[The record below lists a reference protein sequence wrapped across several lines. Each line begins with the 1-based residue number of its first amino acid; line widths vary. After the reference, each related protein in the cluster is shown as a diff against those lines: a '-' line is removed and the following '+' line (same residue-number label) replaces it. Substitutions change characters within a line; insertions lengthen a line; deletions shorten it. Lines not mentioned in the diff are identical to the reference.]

1 MSHLRSSV
9 TTAATAVAFVLT
21 AAGPLAQ
28 AANPISDGIRSQWNS
43 AKRNLQ
49 QSAEMMPEGSYDYRP
64 VDGVRNFGEILA
76 HVAGASYVFCASAK
90 GEKPPFAED
99 HFEKTATTRAGII
112 KATADSIA
120 YCDGAFSALTDAS
133 AAQPVQQPFG
143 QGQTPR
149 VAVLVGELGHVNEHY
164 GNLVTYF
171 RINGIVPPSSR
182 R

>member
-1 MSHLRSSV
+1 MRTCIAIAL
-9 TTAATAVAFVLT
+9 
-21 AAGPLAQ
+21 AAGLGAAPAAQ
-28 AANPISDGIRSQWNS
+28 SAQSGNPISDAIRSQWNS

-49 QSAEMMPEGSYDYRP
+49 QSAEIMPEGSYDYRP

-90 GEKPPFAED
+90 AEKPPFAED
-99 HFEKTATTRAGII
+99 AFEKTAKTRAAIM
-112 KATADSIA
+112 KATADAIA
-120 YCDGAFSALTDAS
+120 YCDGAFTALTDAT
-133 AAQPVQQPFG
+133 AGQMVPQPFG
-143 QGQTPR
+143 EGQVPR
-149 VAVLVGELGHVNEHY
+149 TAALVAHIGHVNEHY

>member
-1 MSHLRSSV
+1 MTRTIVL
-9 TTAATAVAFVLT
+9 AALACGLAS
-21 AAGPLAQ
+21 AAPQAQ
-28 AANPISDGIRSQWNS
+28 SANPISDGIRSQWNG

-49 QSAEMMPEGSYDYRP
+49 QSSEMMPEASYDYRP

-76 HVAGASYVFCASAK
+76 HTAGASYVFCAAAK

-99 HFEKTATTRAGII
+99 HFEKAAKTRAEII
-112 KATADSIA
+112 KATADAIA
-120 YCDGAFSALTDAS
+120 YCDGAFTALTDAT
-133 AAQPVQQPFG
+133 AAQMVQQPFG
-143 QGQTPR
+143 QGQTTR
-149 VAVLVGELGHVNEHY
+149 TAVLVGNIGHVNEHY

>member
-1 MSHLRSSV
+1 MRTFV
-9 TTAATAVAFVLT
+9 TAALAIGAASAVA
-21 AAGPLAQ
+21 LAQ
-28 AANPISDGIRSQWNS
+28 AGNPISDGLRSQWDG

-49 QSAEMMPEGSYDYRP
+49 QSSEIMPEGSYDYRP

-76 HVAGASYVFCASAK
+76 HTAGANYVFCAAAK

-99 HFEKTATTRAGII
+99 HFEKTAKTRAAIM

-120 YCDGAFSALTDAS
+120 YCDGAFTSLTDAS
-133 AAQPVQQPFG
+133 AAQMVAQPVG
-143 QGQTPR
+143 TGQTAR
-149 VAVLVGELGHVNEHY
+149 AAVLVSEIGHVNEHY

>member
-1 MSHLRSSV
+1 MRTV
-9 TTAATAVAFVLT
+9 VIAAFALGLVS
-21 AAGPLAQ
+21 AGPEAQ
-28 AANPISDGIRSQWNS
+28 SANPISDGIRSQWNGT
-43 AKRNLQ
+43 KRNLQ
-49 QSAEMMPEGSYDYRP
+49 QSSEMMPEASYDYRP

-76 HVAGASYVFCASAK
+76 HTAGANYVFCAAAK

-99 HFEKTATTRAGII
+99 HFEKAAKTRADII

-120 YCDGAFSALTDAS
+120 YCDAAYTALTDAT
-133 AAQPVQQPFG
+133 AAQMVQQPFG
-143 QGQTPR
+143 QGQTTR
-149 VAVLVGELGHVNEHY
+149 TAVLVGNLGHVNEHY

>member
-1 MSHLRSSV
+1 MKLSICLIAVLAIGMAS
-9 TTAATAVAFVLT
+9 AT
-21 AAGPLAQ
+21 PLAQ
-28 AANPISDGIRSQWNS
+28 SGNPISDGIRSQWNS

-49 QSAEMMPEGSYDYRP
+49 QSSEMMPESSYTYRP

-76 HVAGASYVFCASAK
+76 HVAGASYVFCAAAK
-90 GEKPPFAED
+90 GEKPPYAED
-99 HFEKTATTRAGII
+99 HFEKAAKTRVAIM

-120 YCDGAFSALTDAS
+120 YCDGAFTALTDAS
-133 AAQPVQQPFG
+133 AAQSVPQPFD
-143 QGQTPR
+143 QGQASR
-149 VAVLVGELGHVNEHY
+149 AAVLVGQIGHVNEHY

>member
-1 MSHLRSSV
+1 MRTLV
-9 TTAATAVAFVLT
+9 TTALMASLALAV
-21 AAGPLAQ
+21 PRAQ
-28 AANPISDGIRSQWNS
+28 SANPISDGIRGQWNS
-43 AKRNLQ
+43 VKRNLQ

-76 HVAGASYVFCASAK
+76 HVAGASYVFCAAAK
-90 GEKPPFAED
+90 GEKTPFAEE
-99 HFEKTATTRAGII
+99 HFEKTATTRAAII
-112 KATADSIA
+112 KATSDAIA
-120 YCDGAFSALTDAS
+120 YCDGAYTALTDAS
-133 AAQPVQQPFG
+133 AGQTVAQPFG

-149 VAVLVGELGHVNEHY
+149 ISVLVGNLGHINEHY

>member
-1 MSHLRSSV
+1 MR
-9 TTAATAVAFVLT
+9 TFIAVVL
-21 AAGPLAQ
+21 AAGLGSAPAAQ
-28 AANPISDGIRSQWNS
+28 SANPVSDGIRSQWNS

-49 QSAEMMPEGSYDYRP
+49 QSSEMMPEGSYDYRP

-76 HVAGASYVFCASAK
+76 HVAGANYVFCAAAK

-99 HFEKTATTRAGII
+99 QFEKTAKTRAAII
-112 KATADSIA
+112 KATADAIA
-120 YCDGAFSALTDAS
+120 YCDTAFSALTDAT
-133 AAQPVQQPFG
+133 AGQMVAQPFG
-143 QGQTPR
+143 EGQTPR
-149 VAVLVGELGHVNEHY
+149 TAVLVANIGHVNEHY

>member
-1 MSHLRSSV
+1 MRTFIS
-9 TTAATAVAFVLT
+9 AALAIAVGSAV
-21 AAGPLAQ
+21 PLAQ

-43 AKRNLQ
+43 AKRNVQ
-49 QSAEMMPEGSYDYRP
+49 ESAEIMPEGSYDYRP

-76 HVAGASYVFCASAK
+76 HLAGANYVFCAAAK
-90 GEKPPFAED
+90 GEKSPFAEE
-99 HFEKTATTRAGII
+99 HFEKTAKTRADII
-112 KATADSIA
+112 KATKDSIA
-120 YCDGAFSALTDAS
+120 YCDGAFTALTDAS
-133 AAQPVQQPFG
+133 AAQLVAQPFG

-149 VAVLVGELGHVNEHY
+149 VAVLVSELGHVNEHY

>member
-1 MSHLRSSV
+1 MRTFV
-9 TTAATAVAFVLT
+9 TAALAIGAASAVA
-21 AAGPLAQ
+21 LAQ
-28 AANPISDGIRSQWNS
+28 AGNPISDGIRSQWNS
-43 AKRNLQ
+43 AKQNLQ
-49 QSAEMMPEGSYDYRP
+49 QSSAIMPEGSYDYRP

-76 HVAGASYVFCASAK
+76 HTAGANYVFCAAAK

-99 HFEKTATTRAGII
+99 HFEKTAKTRAAIM

-120 YCDGAFSALTDAS
+120 YCDGAFTSLTDAS
-133 AAQPVQQPFG
+133 AAQMVAQPFG
-143 QGQTPR
+143 TGQTAR
-149 VAVLVGELGHVNEHY
+149 AAVLVSEIGHVNEHY

>member
-1 MSHLRSSV
+1 MTLRTCV
-9 TTAATAVAFVLT
+9 TAALALGLMS
-21 AAGPLAQ
+21 AAPLAQ
-28 AANPISDGIRSQWNS
+28 SANPISDGIRSQWNG

-49 QSAEMMPEGSYDYRP
+49 QSSEMMPEGSYDYRP

-76 HVAGASYVFCASAK
+76 HVAGANYVFCAAAK
-90 GEKPPFAED
+90 GEKAPFAED
-99 HFEKTATTRAGII
+99 HFEKTAKTRGDII
-112 KATADSIA
+112 KATSEAIA
-120 YCDGAFSALTDAS
+120 YCDAAFTALTDAS
-133 AAQPVQQPFG
+133 AAQLVQQPFG

-149 VAVLVGELGHVNEHY
+149 VAVLVGEIGHVNEHY